1 MSISD
6 GSSDVCSSALAGRG
20 AVAFLRNSAESL
32 PILMQKMAHI
42 MGDARAHLPDS
53 MLAYVPAD
61 ADALRIKLVEWLR
74 LHAGSLQL
82 AGRDFGRS
90 LVHVLM
96 GMIIGALLSL
106 QKATPRAEQRP
117 LSTTIIQSAARLAP
131 AFRRVVFAHAWIP
144 AIKIGRA

>member
-32 PILMQKMAHI
+32 PILMQKMAQI
-42 MGDARAHLPDS
+42 MEDARAHLPDS

-61 ADALRIKLVEWLR
+61 ADALRITLVEWLR

-82 AGRDFGRS
+82 AGRDFGRP

-96 GMIIGALLSL
+96 GMIIGSLLSL
-106 QKATPRAEQRP
+106 QKPTPPADPRP
-117 LSTTIIQSAARLAP
+117 LSTPTIQ
-131 AFRRVVFAHAWIP
+131 HADRPIVRP
-144 AIKIGRA
+144 